1 MSFIK
6 FLFYR
11 KKDKSILESQKY
23 GEKQVN
29 PEELDTSLL
38 AYKKYPTFE
47 EREKSMKLRKV
58 SMLGR
63 KEYPKVFTEAE
74 EEENNNSL

>member
-1 MSFIK
+1 MGLIE

-11 KKDKSILESQKY
+11 KKEQSILESQKY

-29 PEELDTSLL
+29 PEELDVPLL
-38 AYKKYPTFE
+38 AYKKYPTFK
-47 EREKSMKLRKV
+47 EREKSMKIGKV
-58 SMLGR
+58 SMLAR

-74 EEENNNSL
+74 EKEKEI

>member
-1 MSFIK
+1 MGLLK

-11 KKDKSILESQKY
+11 KNDKSILASQKY

-47 EREKSMKLRKV
+47 EREKSMKLGKV

-63 KEYPKVFTEAE
+63 KEYPKIFSDAE
-74 EEENNNSL
+74 KENNNSL

>member
-1 MSFIK
+1 MNLIQ

-11 KKDKSILESQKY
+11 KKDKSILASRKY

-47 EREKSMKLRKV
+47 EREKSMKLGKV
-58 SMLGR
+58 CMLGR
-63 KEYPKVFTEAE
+63 KEYPKIFSEAE
-74 EEENNNSL
+74 EKEV

>member
-1 MSFIK
+1 MSLIK

-11 KKDKSILESQKY
+11 KKEQSILASRKY

-29 PEELDTSLL
+29 PEELDKPLL
-38 AYKKYPTFE
+38 AHKFPTFE
-47 EREKSMKLRKV
+47 EREKSMKLGEV

-63 KEYPKVFTEAE
+63 KEYRKVFTEAE
-74 EEENNNSL
+74 DKEKGV

>member
-1 MSFIK
+1 MSLIK

-11 KKDKSILESQKY
+11 KKDQSVLASQKY

-47 EREKSMKLRKV
+47 EREKSMKLGKV

-63 KEYPKVFTEAE
+63 KEYPKIFSDAE
-74 EEENNNSL
+74 KENDNSL

>member
-1 MSFIK
+1 MGLLK

-11 KKDKSILESQKY
+11 KKEQSILASRKY
-23 GEKQVN
+23 AEKTVN
-29 PEELDTSLL
+29 PEELDVPLL

-47 EREKSMKLRKV
+47 ERETSMKLGKV

-63 KEYPKVFTEAE
+63 KEYPKIFSEAE
-74 EEENNNSL
+74 EKEL

>member
-1 MSFIK
+1 MSLIK
-6 FLFYR
+6 FLLYR
-11 KKDKSILESQKY
+11 KKDKSIIASRKY

-47 EREKSMKLRKV
+47 EREKSMKLGKV
-58 SMLGR
+58 CMLGR
-63 KEYPKVFTEAE
+63 KEYPKIFTEAE
-74 EEENNNSL
+74 EKEI

>member
-1 MSFIK
+1 MGLIK

-11 KKDKSILESQKY
+11 KKDKSILASRKY
-23 GEKQVN
+23 GEKQVK

-47 EREKSMKLRKV
+47 EREKSMKIGKV
-58 SMLGR
+58 CMLGR
-63 KEYPKVFTEAE
+63 KEYPKIFTQAE
-74 EEENNNSL
+74 EENKSL

>member
-1 MSFIK
+1 MSLIK

-11 KKDKSILESQKY
+11 KKEKSILASQKY

-47 EREKSMKLRKV
+47 EREKSMKLGKV

-63 KEYPKVFTEAE
+63 KEYPKIFSDAE
-74 EEENNNSL
+74 KENNNSL

>member
-1 MSFIK
+1 MGLIK

-11 KKDKSILESQKY
+11 KKEKSILASQKY

-29 PEELDTSLL
+29 PEKLDVPLL

-47 EREKSMKLRKV
+47 EREKSMKLWKV

-63 KEYPKVFTEAE
+63 KEYPKIFTEAE
-74 EEENNNSL
+74 EEENKKL

>member
-1 MSFIK
+1 MGLIK

-11 KKDKSILESQKY
+11 KKDKSILASQKY

-47 EREKSMKLRKV
+47 EREKSMKLGKV

-63 KEYPKVFTEAE
+63 KEYPKIFSDAE
-74 EEENNNSL
+74 KENNNSL

>member
-1 MSFIK
+1 MGLLK

-11 KKDKSILESQKY
+11 KKEQSILASRKY
-23 GEKQVN
+23 AEKTVN
-29 PEELDTSLL
+29 PEELDVPLL

-47 EREKSMKLRKV
+47 EREKSMKLGKV

-63 KEYPKVFTEAE
+63 KEYPKIFSEAE
-74 EEENNNSL
+74 EKEL

>member
-1 MSFIK
+1 MRLFK
-6 FLFYR
+6 FMFYR
-11 KKDKSILESQKY
+11 KKDKSILASRKY
-23 GEKQVN
+23 GEKQVK

-47 EREKSMKLRKV
+47 EREKSMKLGKV

-63 KEYPKVFTEAE
+63 KEYPKIFTEAE
-74 EEENNNSL
+74 EEENKSL